1 MALQCRT
8 RPQMRGFEAALWQLY
23 VSMTRATR
31 QRVLS
36 AHGESAVVARVR
48 VSLQA
53 VAQRF
58 AASTG
63 STG

>member
-1 MALQCRT
+1 
-8 RPQMRGFEAALWQLY
+8 MRGFEAALWLLY

-48 VSLQA
+48 VLLQA
-53 VAQRF
+53 VAQR
-58 AASTG
+58 
-63 STG
+63 